1 MMQIMLV
8 LSYAVVLWFITIYR
22 IFKIEEVNMYF
33 IILALTTQVVDIIV
47 EETTDRLREKIAC
60 STLNKILKKH
70 YCALLLLLYL
80 CAVIIEK

>member
-1 MMQIMLV
+1 MQIMLV

-47 EETTDRLREKIAC
+47 EETTDSLR
-60 STLNKILKKH
+60 
-70 YCALLLLLYL
+70 
-80 CAVIIEK
+80 